1 MSGHYLKLF
10 VPANSP
16 TRGHRC
22 RTSGW
27 GELQAVTV
35 GRGEQISYPELST
48 RRRSSGFESRFMR
61 QSLSAHSIPGSS
73 PQPTTKTTG
82 QTHSD
87 VYAQLG
93 EQLVRVAVSRVMI
106 LPQVHLRKP
115 CYDFYFLQ
123 AIEFER
129 LLGHRCRLFPTR
141 PRPIRGPH

>member
-73 PQPTTKTTG
+73 PQRR
-82 QTHSD
+82 QTD
-87 VYAQLG
+87 
-93 EQLVRVAVSRVMI
+93 
-106 LPQVHLRKP
+106 
-115 CYDFYFLQ
+115 
-123 AIEFER
+123 
-129 LLGHRCRLFPTR
+129 
-141 PRPIRGPH
+141 IRTFTLNWASNWLESLSVG